1 MEFLIPKKAVGTNGR
16 KPQNCELAIICKIST
31 LYYERRNSVMK
42 KVSSSKRVFLGLF
55 VSLWLLAGFSVACWA
70 QNPGVLVIAH
80 GSPSEAWN
88 QPVRDTVAQVSLAYP
103 VELAFLEFVP
113 DEGVQDAVDRLEAQ
127 GVDEIIVAVV
137 CFISSHSSHIEEIKY
152 ILGLPYDE
160 DVVDEEALAE
170 EGLFP
175 IESDAE
181 FILTSALDDHPI
193 IAHVLCDKAREL
205 STNPSEEIVV
215 ITGHGAAG
223 ENLAKWSENMESLA
237 ARMKWELGVKDVRHS
252 YVFPSREPY
261 LRDVVEEAAS
271 EAEVIVIPLMI
282 SEGFFTDMYIPMQ
295 LAGLSYMYN
304 GEALAP
310 HPGFARWIE
319 LSALKALVE
328 LPPILIDS
336 EEITLAEV
344 REPEPLCCCRVAA
357 FRVCQ
362 EAFNLLWEA
371 EIPQSD
377 DTYVISSHPSNG
389 HREAFDYITKAVT
402 RGDYELDIPEGT
414 SIAKLTMENYTYGFI
429 RKPTGDAT
437 TLHMKRDVFPE
448 RFLEFRNWIRP
459 MKKAGTATPAQIKAF
474 MSAKQHF
481 IDRIITAEDP
491 FYEIEVDVDIKPGSF
506 PNSINL
512 KSKGNV
518 PVAVLSDASF
528 DATAIDPGTV
538 VFANISPLPIGESLE
553 DVNGDGLLD
562 AVFHFE
568 TQDVNL
574 KLDDTEGCL
583 SGKTLSGEKF
593 WGCDS
598 VRIIK

>member
-1 MEFLIPKKAVGTNGR
+1 L
-16 KPQNCELAIICKIST
+16 
-31 LYYERRNSVMK
+31 
-42 KVSSSKRVFLGLF
+42 VFLGLF

-80 GSPSEAWN
+80 GSPNETWN
-88 QPVRDTVAQVSLAYP
+88 QPVRDTVAQISLPYP

-127 GVDEIIVAVV
+127 GVDEIMVAVV

-152 ILGLPYDE
+152 ILRLAYDTE
-160 DVVDEEALAE
+160 VVDEEALAE

-175 IESDAE
+175 IESDAK

-193 IAHVLCDKAREL
+193 IAQVLTDRAREL

-223 ENLAKWSENMESLA
+223 ENLAKWSENMQSLA
-237 ARMKWELGVKDVRHS
+237 VRMKWELGVKDVRHS
-252 YVFPSREPY
+252 YVFSSREPY
-261 LRDVVEEAAS
+261 LRNVVEEALL

-310 HPGFARWIE
+310 HPGLARWIE
-319 LSALKALVE
+319 LSALKAMVE
-328 LPPILIDS
+328 LPPILIDG
-336 EEITLAEV
+336 EEITMAEV
-344 REPEPLCCCRVAA
+344 REPEPLCCCRVAT

-362 EAFNLLWEA
+362 EAFNLLWED
-371 EIPQSD
+371 EIPQRD
-377 DTYVISSHPSNG
+377 DTYIISSHPSKG
-389 HREAFDYITKAVT
+389 HKEAFDYITGAVS

-414 SIAKLTMENYTYGFI
+414 SIENLTMENYTYGFLK
-429 RKPTGDAT
+429 KPTDQLIK
-437 TLHMKRDVFPE
+437 LHMNAEVFPAS
-448 RFLEFRNWIRP
+448 FLEFRNWIRP
-459 MKKAGTATPAQIKAF
+459 IKKAGGATPAQIKAF

-481 IDRIITAEDP
+481 IDRIITAKDP
-491 FYEIEVDVDIKPGSF
+491 FFYEIRVDVDIKPGSF

-512 KSKGNV
+512 KSKGNIA
-518 PVAVLSDASF
+518 VAVLSDANF
-528 DATAIDPGTV
+528 DATAIDRGTV
-538 VFANISPLPIGESLE
+538 VFANMSPLPIGKSLE
-553 DVNGDGLLD
+553 DVNEDGWLD
-562 AVFHFE
+562 VVFHFE
-568 TQDVNL
+568 TQALNL
-574 KLDDTEGCL
+574 KLDDTEACL
-583 SGKTLSGEKF
+583 SGKTLSGEMF

-598 VRIIK
+598 VSIIK